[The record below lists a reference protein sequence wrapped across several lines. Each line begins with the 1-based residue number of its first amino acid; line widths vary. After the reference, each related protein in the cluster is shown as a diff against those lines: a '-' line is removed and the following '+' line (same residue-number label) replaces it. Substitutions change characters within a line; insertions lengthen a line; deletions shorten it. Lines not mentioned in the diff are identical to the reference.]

1 MDKVTGEH
9 HERPVGRAYDDGLA
23 RTLPQARDQRPWS
36 PAEWV
41 PAQPHQYTLEESAM
55 KAMRFHEFGSSEVL
69 RYEDVDRPVPGP
81 GQVLVRVAATSFNPV
96 DDHIRAGVLA
106 ELIPITLPYV
116 PGIDLAGT
124 IAELGADVT
133 GLEVGDRVVAMLPLD
148 SAGGAAEYALA
159 PAESLAPAPRTT
171 DLVDAAALPLAGLA
185 AWQTAF
191 ELAELKPG
199 QTVLVNG
206 AGGAVGSLVVQ
217 LAVDAGAHVTTV
229 TAPQHADRL
238 RGYGAN
244 RVVGPLALAAGAA
257 AVGGPFQ
264 VVVNHVRV
272 SPEELAQLTNYVAD
286 GGVAASTAGPI
297 PEDPARGVR
306 SASLWVRSDGAQL
319 TELVA
324 KVDAGQLRIHVADRR
339 PVAELR
345 TVHQDADAGRLPGKT
360 VLIAP

>member
-1 MDKVTGEH
+1 
-9 HERPVGRAYDDGLA
+9 
-23 RTLPQARDQRPWS
+23 
-36 PAEWV
+36 
-41 PAQPHQYTLEESAM
+41 M
-55 KAMRFHEFGSSEVL
+55 KAIRFHEFGSSEVL

-106 ELIPITLPYV
+106 EMIPITLPYV

-124 IAELGADVT
+124 VAELGADVT

-148 SAGGAAEYALA
+148 SAGGAAEYVLA
-159 PAESLAPAPRTT
+159 PAESLAPAPRTIE
-171 DLVDAAALPLAGLA
+171 LVDAAALPLTGLA

-191 ELAELKPG
+191 DLAELKPG

-217 LAVDAGAHVTTV
+217 LAVDAGAHVTAV
-229 TAPQHADRL
+229 DAPRHADRL
-238 RGYGAN
+238 RGYGAD
-244 RVVGPLALAAGAA
+244 RVVGPLDLAAGPA

-272 SPEELAQLTNYVAD
+272 SPEQLAQLTHYVAD

-319 TELVA
+319 GELVA
-324 KVDAGQLRIHVADRR
+324 KVDAGRLQLQVADHR
-339 PVAELR
+339 PVAELAA
-345 TVHQDADAGRLPGKT
+345 VHEDAGAGRLPGKT
-360 VLIAP
+360 VVLAP

>member
-1 MDKVTGEH
+1 
-9 HERPVGRAYDDGLA
+9 
-23 RTLPQARDQRPWS
+23 
-36 PAEWV
+36 
-41 PAQPHQYTLEESAM
+41 M
-55 KAMRFHEFGSSEVL
+55 KAMRFHAFGSSEVL
-69 RYEDVDRPVPGP
+69 RYEDVDRPVPGT

-106 ELIPITLPYV
+106 EMIPITLPYV

-124 IAELGADVT
+124 VAELGADVT

-159 PAESLAPAPRTT
+159 PATSLAPAPRTT
-171 DLVDAAALPLAGLA
+171 ELVDAAALPLTGLA
-185 AWQTAF
+185 AWQTVF

-217 LAVDAGAHVTTV
+217 LAVDAGAHVTAV
-229 TAPQHADRL
+229 DAPQHADRL
-238 RGYGAN
+238 RGYGAD
-244 RVVGPLALAAGAA
+244 RVVGPLDLAAGPA

-272 SPEELAQLTNYVAD
+272 SPEELALLTNYVAD
-286 GGVAASTAGPI
+286 GGVAAGTAGSI

-319 TELVA
+319 SELVA
-324 KVDAGQLRIHVADRR
+324 KVDAGKLRLHVTAHR
-339 PVAELR
+339 PVAELAA
-345 TVHQDADAGRLPGKT
+345 VHDDAGAGRLPGKT
-360 VLIAP
+360 VVLAP

>member
-1 MDKVTGEH
+1 
-9 HERPVGRAYDDGLA
+9 
-23 RTLPQARDQRPWS
+23 
-36 PAEWV
+36 
-41 PAQPHQYTLEESAM
+41 M
-55 KAMRFHEFGSSEVL
+55 KAIRFHEFGSSEVL

-106 ELIPITLPYV
+106 EMIPIPLPYV

-124 IAELGADVT
+124 VAELGADVT
-133 GLEVGDRVVAMLPLD
+133 GLEVGDRVVAMLPLA
-148 SAGGAAEYALA
+148 SAGGAAEYVLA
-159 PAESLAPAPRTT
+159 PAESLAPAPRTIE
-171 DLVDAAALPLAGLA
+171 LVDAAALPLTGLA

-191 ELAELKPG
+191 DLAELKPG

-217 LAVDAGAHVTTV
+217 LAVDAGAHVTAV
-229 TAPQHADRL
+229 DAPRHADRL
-238 RGYGAN
+238 RGYGAE
-244 RVVGPLALAAGAA
+244 RVVGPLDLAAGPA

-272 SPEELAQLTNYVAD
+272 SPEQLAQLTHYVAD
-286 GGVAASTAGPI
+286 GGVVASTAGPI

-319 TELVA
+319 GELVA
-324 KVDAGQLRIHVADRR
+324 KVDAGRLQLHVADHR
-339 PVAELR
+339 PVAELAA
-345 TVHQDADAGRLPGKT
+345 VHEDAGAGRLPGKT
-360 VLIAP
+360 VVLAP

>member
-1 MDKVTGEH
+1 M
-9 HERPVGRAYDDGLA
+9 
-23 RTLPQARDQRPWS
+23 
-36 PAEWV
+36 
-41 PAQPHQYTLEESAM
+41 
-55 KAMRFHEFGSSEVL
+55 
-69 RYEDVDRPVPGP
+69 
-81 GQVLVRVAATSFNPV
+81 RVAATSFNPV

-106 ELIPITLPYV
+106 EMIPITLPYV

-124 IAELGADVT
+124 VAELGADVT
-133 GLEVGDRVVAMLPLD
+133 GLEAGDRVVAMLPLD
-148 SAGGAAEYALA
+148 SAGAAAEYVLA

-171 DLVDAAALPLAGLA
+171 ELADAAALPLSGLA

-199 QTVLVNG
+199 RTVLVNG

-217 LAVDAGAHVTTV
+217 LAVDAGAHVTAV
-229 TAPQHADRL
+229 DASRHADRL
-238 RGYGAN
+238 RGYGAD
-244 RVVGPLALAAGAA
+244 RVVGPLTLAVGPA

-286 GGVAASTAGPI
+286 GGVAASTAGPV

-319 TELVA
+319 AELVG
-324 KVDAGQLRIHVADRR
+324 KLDAGTLRLHVTARR
-339 PVAELR
+339 PVAELAA
-345 TVHQDADAGRLPGKT
+345 VHEEAGAGRLPGKT
-360 VLIAP
+360 VLITP

>member
-1 MDKVTGEH
+1 
-9 HERPVGRAYDDGLA
+9 
-23 RTLPQARDQRPWS
+23 
-36 PAEWV
+36 
-41 PAQPHQYTLEESAM
+41 M
-55 KAMRFHEFGSSEVL
+55 KAIRFHEFGGSEVL
-69 RYEDVDRPVPGP
+69 RYEDVERPVPGA

-96 DDHIRAGVLA
+96 DDHIRAGALA
-106 ELIPITLPYV
+106 AMIPIAFPHV

-124 IAELGADVT
+124 VAELGADVT

-148 SAGGAAEYALA
+148 SAGGAAEYALV
-159 PAESLAPAPRTT
+159 PAESVAPAPSTT
-171 DLVDAAALPLAGLA
+171 DLVDAAALPLTGLA

-199 QTVLVNG
+199 QTVLING

-217 LAVDAGAHVTTV
+217 LAVDAGAEV
-229 TAPQHADRL
+229 TAVDAPRHADRL
-238 RGYGAN
+238 KGYGAA
-244 RVVGPLALAAGAA
+244 RVVEPLDLAAGPD

-272 SPEELAQLTNYVAD
+272 SPEELAQLTGYVAD
-286 GGVAASTAGPI
+286 GGVAASSAGPI

-319 TELVA
+319 AELVA
-324 KVDAGQLRIHVADRR
+324 KVDAGKLKVHVAARR
-339 PVAELR
+339 PVAELAA
-345 TVHQDADAGRLPGKT
+345 VHEDAAAGRLPGKT